1 MIVET
6 FKCDRCGLI
15 HSYNH
20 NHNWNEIMEH
30 YGWISIE
37 YQDKIG
43 IKKIELC
50 SDCAKDVLTVAL
62 NYDDYELNVVEK

>member
-1 MIVET
+1 MIVEM

-20 NHNWNEIMEH
+20 SWNEIIEH

-37 YQDKIG
+37 YQDKSG
-43 IKKIELC
+43 IKKIELY

-62 NYDDYELNVVEK
+62 NVNDYELKTVD